1 MTNHVLVTGSA
12 GRVGRAV
19 VDALVKAEQ
28 PVVGFDLVPTPG
40 LPNDQCVVGSL
51 ADLNRL
57 QQAGT
62 GAKCI
67 IHLAATPDDARFPRG
82 AAPDDGDNFLT
93 ELVPNNIVG
102 SYQVMEAA
110 RKLGI
115 PRVILAST
123 GQVIAGHLAAGRV
136 PVTPESPPDPRYLY
150 ACTKVFLEAL
160 GKVYAQQHGI
170 SVMAVRLGWCPRAG
184 QEEELQQHEMGRDVY
199 LSPGDAGRFF
209 LAAATVQSLPPF
221 SIVYATSQPVRKMWY
236 DLSETTRL
244 TGYVPRDSWPAGLA
258 GT

>member
-1 MTNHVLVTGSA
+1 MSNHVLVTGSA

-19 VDALVKAEQ
+19 VDALVNAGQ
-28 PVVGFDLVPTPG
+28 PVVGFDLVATPG
-40 LPNDQCVVGSL
+40 LSAEQCIVSSL
-51 ADLNRL
+51 ADVNRL
-57 QQAGT
+57 QQAAQ

-82 AAPDDGDNFLT
+82 TAPDDGDNFLT

-102 SYQVMEAA
+102 SYQVMETA
-110 RKLGI
+110 RKLGV

-123 GQVIAGHLAAGRV
+123 GQVIAGHLVAGRV

-184 QEEELQQHEMGRDVY
+184 QEEELRQHEMGRDVY

-209 LAAATVQSLPPF
+209 LAAATVSNLPPF
-221 SIVYATSQPVRKMWY
+221 SIVYATSRPGRKMWY

-244 TGYVPRDSWPAGLA
+244 TGYEPRDSWPEGM
-258 GT
+258 TET

>member
-12 GRVGRAV
+12 GRVGQGV
-19 VDALVKAEQ
+19 VDALVAAGQ
-28 PVVGFDLVPTPG
+28 PVVGFDLVSTPG
-40 LPNDQCVVGSL
+40 LPGELSVVASL
-51 ADLNRL
+51 ADLHRL
-57 QQAGT
+57 HQAAT

-82 AAPDDGDNFLT
+82 VAPDDGDNFLT

-102 SYQVMEAA
+102 SYQVMETA

-136 PVTPESPPDPRYLY
+136 PVTAESPPDPRYLY

-160 GKVYAQQHGI
+160 GKVYANQHGI
-170 SVMAVRLGWCPRAG
+170 AVMAVRLGWCPRAG
-184 QEEELQQHEMGRDVY
+184 QEAELRQSELGPDVY

-209 LAAATVQSLPPF
+209 LAAVTVPTLPPF
-221 SIVYATSQPVRKMWY
+221 AIAYATSRPVRKMWY
-236 DLSETTRL
+236 DLTETTRL
-244 TGYVPRDSWPAGLA
+244 TGYVPRDSWIDPPPN
-258 GT
+258 